1 MFIKLIEEVY
11 GSLTNFKSEPK
22 ELKKHIQKILM
33 NLRILLK
40 QCLTPCETEDVL
52 ESEMKQLYYRFE

>member
-52 ESEMKQLYYRFE
+52 ESEMK